1 MTYVGMLLSFTL
13 IMAASERA
21 ALVVHAPDTPVRL
34 ERAVILTA
42 EEGPPLVLYAARN
55 TIDAPLD
62 QFTVIAY
69 VFREDGTL
77 KARQIAPGRR
87 TLQPNETK
95 YSTLVL
101 DGSDVVATDIVV
113 IGVNQAQRENS
124 DDWWKAELQRDAEAA
139 VPLKKK

>member
-1 MTYVGMLLSFTL
+1 MTFVLTMLLFA
-13 IMAASERA
+13 MAQASERA
-21 ALVVHAPDTPVRL
+21 ALVVHAPDGPVRL

-42 EEGPPLVLYAARN
+42 AEGPPLVLYAARN
-55 TIDAPLD
+55 TTDAPLD

-77 KARQIAPGRR
+77 KARQVAPGRR

-101 DGSDVVATDIVV
+101 DGSNVVPSDIVV
-113 IGVNQAQRENS
+113 IGVNQAQRVNS
-124 DDWWKAELQRDAEAA
+124 DEWWRAELQRDAEAM